1 MMVVG
6 HVIQSNQCH
15 SYQYFSYYLINL
27 TLTKRN
33 NNNKKENVLMSCFI
47 QVSYLFDQALQQQHH
62 YLYKG
67 ILQQI
72 SIDILI
78 KLEDLPVW
86 STRTS
91 FKVHGPS
98 L

>member
-1 MMVVG
+1 MNTMNQPNT
-6 HVIQSNQCH
+6 QS
-15 SYQYFSYYLINL
+15 YDGGGAKI
-27 TLTKRN
+27 
-33 NNNKKENVLMSCFI
+33 NVLMSCFI

-78 KLEDLPVW
+78 KLEDV
-86 STRTS
+86 
-91 FKVHGPS
+91 
-98 L
+98 